1 MSSITD
7 KILKQLEEY
16 KLKSI
21 INTKTK
27 QERFA
32 KARKA
37 GYSVQFAVIFATQK

>member
-7 KILKQLEEY
+7 KILKQLEEF

-32 KARKA
+32 KARRA
-37 GYSVQFAVIFATQK
+37 GYSVEFAVIFATQK

>member
-16 KLKSI
+16 KLRSI

-32 KARKA
+32 KARRA
-37 GYSVQFAVIFATQK
+37 GYSVEFAVIFATQK